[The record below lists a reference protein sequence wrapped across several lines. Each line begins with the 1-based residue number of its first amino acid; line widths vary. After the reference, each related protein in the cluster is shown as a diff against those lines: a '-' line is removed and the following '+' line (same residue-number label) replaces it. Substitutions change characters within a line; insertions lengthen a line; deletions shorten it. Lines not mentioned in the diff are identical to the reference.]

1 MLKYSRLR
9 SLSVRVCVDFSY
21 FLTIIIF
28 KNIWF
33 NRRENYLSSQKIKRL
48 VVLFAVSWEV
58 SPQGI
63 QKQFAGS
70 RYCWEAL
77 LFLFSYS
84 LLLYSTGRRQIQEKE
99 VTIPWSNESSQITRE
114 QIWDQINATP
124 RAWIKKDQKYTCI
137 RFNPLKQ
144 ITLLKKKLADENP
157 PKRLKP
163 LPSHTS
169 QNLPFVLCSTRCY
182 DWFSGNAQTFLWFW
196 SIHHH
201 HPRFPPCCNTDVKIV
216 YKFDESIWS
225 HSKDKQ
231 LTKII

>member
-1 MLKYSRLR
+1 MVVSVTDTILVDTDSYREEHHHTAIKFEFDTRQSLCMLTYSRLR

-84 LLLYSTGRRQIQEKE
+84 LLLYSTGRRQNPGKGSHNSVKQRKQPNHERADLG
-99 VTIPWSNESSQITRE
+99 S
-114 QIWDQINATP
+114 DQ
-124 RAWIKKDQKYTCI
+124 R
-137 RFNPLKQ
+137 
-144 ITLLKKKLADENP
+144 
-157 PKRLKP
+157 
-163 LPSHTS
+163 
-169 QNLPFVLCSTRCY
+169 
-182 DWFSGNAQTFLWFW
+182 
-196 SIHHH
+196 
-201 HPRFPPCCNTDVKIV
+201 
-216 YKFDESIWS
+216 
-225 HSKDKQ
+225 HSKSMD
-231 LTKII
+231 